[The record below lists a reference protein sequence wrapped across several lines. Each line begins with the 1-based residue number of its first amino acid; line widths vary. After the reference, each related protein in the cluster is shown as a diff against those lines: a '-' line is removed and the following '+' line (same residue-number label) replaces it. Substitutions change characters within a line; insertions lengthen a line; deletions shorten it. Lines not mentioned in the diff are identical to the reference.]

1 MLNLGLIGH
10 HINNS
15 QAGNL
20 IQKLGKEF
28 DVPLNYQIFNLENDT
43 NNLDTILL
51 DLKNKF
57 IKGVNVTYPYK
68 EVILNHCKLLC
79 EEVQLI
85 KSSNTI
91 IFSKEEIIAH
101 NTDYLGLL
109 KMIDFHQL
117 EQNKKLLIIGGGGIG
132 RSTAFSMGLKV
143 NAEIFLYEK
152 DPNKAQKLCQD
163 LVDNKIICHSMNE
176 NEVIKNSDLFDGI
189 INCTPIGHE
198 NTPGVPLPDLKI
210 NNNQWVFDAIYVP
223 AETELIKNAKK
234 SNCKIIYGIDLFIFQ
249 GIESFLIFS
258 EREDLREKIYLQF
271 DNIRKY
277 FFEKLL

>member
-28 DVPLNYQIFNLENDT
+28 DVALNYQIFNLEND
-43 NNLDTILL
+43 NNNIDKILSN
-51 DLKNKF
+51 LKKNL

-68 EVILNHCKLLC
+68 ETIINYCNILN
-79 EEVQLI
+79 EEVHLI

-91 IFSKEEIIAH
+91 IFADETIVAH

-109 KMIDFHQL
+109 KMIEFHQL
-117 EQNKKLLIIGGGGIG
+117 KQNQKLLIIGGGGIG
-132 RSTAFSMGLKV
+132 RSVSFSMGSKTK
-143 NAEIFLYEK
+143 AEIFLYEK
-152 DPNKAQKLCQD
+152 DSIKAKKLNEDLNK
-163 LVDNKIICHSMNE
+163 NKIICHLMTE
-176 NEVIKNSDLFDGI
+176 REVIANNDLFDGI

-198 NTPGVPLPDLKI
+198 STPGVPLPNLIIK
-210 NNNQWVFDAIYVP
+210 NNQWIFDAIYVP
-223 AETELIKNAKK
+223 AETELLKKAKK
-234 SNCKIIYGIDLFIFQ
+234 LNCNIIYGIDLFIFQ